1 MLWSALLLPPTNT
14 HVCCII
20 YSVVG
25 NRGQLWNAGQLPP
38 PPAKACHGLSPP
50 TFCGWNRLHHHWQAE
65 LTDIHVLCFSLQLQ
79 QKAFSAF
86 HLFSLLR
93 SFRLSPGALLLSAD
107 CEINALFLQGR
118 ECVPGMMHVPQ
129 SVPVMCYICSL
140 KSSTTTCSPTL
151 TAFRWHSNMFCTWS
165 ESGLFTQ
172 PSHLLR
178 EKVPFQ
184 SRNTTSS
191 LPLPSGKN
199 KLCSGVNLL
208 SLHVQAEVP
217 TLLHL
222 KTCLL

>member
-1 MLWSALLLPPTNT
+1 MQVSFLLHQPK
-14 HVCCII
+14 HAMGWAHQHF
-20 YSVVG
+20 VVEIG
-25 NRGQLWNAGQLPP
+25 FTITGKP
-38 PPAKACHGLSPP
+38 SS
-50 TFCGWNRLHHHWQAE
+50 
-65 LTDIHVLCFSLQLQ
+65 LTYGAFLCDFQ
-79 QKAFSAF
+79 QKAFSVF
-86 HLFSLLR
+86 HLFSLLQ

-172 PSHLLR
+172 PSRLLR

-191 LPLPSGKN
+191 LPVPSGKN